1 MIQGLANPEAC
12 ITIVISLS
20 QAFWPMSVQFSNES
34 CAAIGLNDLC
44 QHCATLVKQTL
55 G

>member
-1 MIQGLANPEAC
+1 MIQGLADPEAS

-20 QAFWPMSVQFSNES
+20 QDFKPMAAQLSNES

-44 QHCATLVKQTL
+44 PHCVTLVKQTL